1 MEAII
6 LAGGMGTRLKPC
18 VENLP
23 KPLAPIDGKPFLR
36 YLLDYLYVNGIH
48 RAIISTGYKAEIVEE
63 FIGKSH
69 RGMTV
74 EYCREDSPLGTGGA
88 IKKALGMCREK
99 CAVVIN
105 GDTYF
110 DVNLS
115 GMKMFHD
122 ASGCRI
128 SLAAKWIENAE
139 NSGLLQ
145 HENGILCGF
154 HEKGIMSAGLI
165 NGGIYFIEKNALD
178 GISEEKFSFEKQIL
192 ETAYCP
198 VSVYESDGYFI
209 DIGIPENYK
218 KAEREKEKLFSKRT
232 RKAVFLDRD
241 GTINYDTGHLFRTED
256 LRLLENADKAIAEI
270 KSKGYLSIVIT
281 NQAGIAKGLYTAE
294 DVDNL
299 HSHIDSVLYES
310 CGVTADAYYYCPHH
324 PDAVVEELRKECLC
338 RKPNSGLILKAV
350 SDFSDI
356 GIEID
361 LKNSITV
368 GNRASDILAGKNAG
382 TGQNILVGNDD
393 PDAKEIA
400 SAHYDNLY
408 DFSHRLKQVL

>member
-115 GMKMFHD
+115 GMKKFHD

-368 GNRASDILAGKNAG
+368 GNIASDILAGKNAG

>member
-6 LAGGMGTRLKPC
+6 LAGGLGTRLKPC
-18 VENLP
+18 VDNLP
-23 KPLAPIDGKPFLR
+23 KPLAPIGGKPFLR

-48 RAIISTGYKAEIVEE
+48 RAIISTGYKAETVEE

-88 IKKALGMCREK
+88 IKKALGMCRES

-110 DVNLS
+110 DVDLAE
-115 GMKMFHD
+115 MKKIHD
-122 ASGCRI
+122 ASGCKI

-139 NSGLLQ
+139 NSGLIQ
-145 HENGILCGF
+145 HKNGILCGF

-165 NGGIYFIEKNALD
+165 NGGIYFIEKNTLD
-178 GISEEKFSFEKQIL
+178 GITEEKFSFEKQIL
-192 ETAYCP
+192 EKNHFP
-198 VSVYESDGYFI
+198 VAVYESNGYFI

-218 KAEREKEKLFSKRT
+218 KAQSEKEKLFSRRT

-241 GTINYDTGHLFRTED
+241 GTINYDTGHLYRTED
-256 LRLLENADKAIAEI
+256 FRFLGNADKAIAEI
-270 KSKGYLSIVIT
+270 KNKGYLAIVIT
-281 NQAGIAKGLYTAE
+281 NQAGIAKGLYTAK
-294 DVDNL
+294 DVETL
-299 HSHIDSVLYES
+299 HSHIDSLLFGS

-324 PDAVVEELRKECLC
+324 PEAVIEDLRKECAC
-338 RKPNSGLILKAV
+338 RKPDAGLILKAV
-350 SDFSDI
+350 SDFSEI

-361 LKNSITV
+361 LENSFTV
-368 GNRASDILAGKNAG
+368 GNRASDILAGRNAG
-382 TGQNILVGNDD
+382 TKNNVLIGSDEPESVC
-393 PDAKEIA
+393 IA

-408 DFSHRLKQVL
+408 DFSHKLR